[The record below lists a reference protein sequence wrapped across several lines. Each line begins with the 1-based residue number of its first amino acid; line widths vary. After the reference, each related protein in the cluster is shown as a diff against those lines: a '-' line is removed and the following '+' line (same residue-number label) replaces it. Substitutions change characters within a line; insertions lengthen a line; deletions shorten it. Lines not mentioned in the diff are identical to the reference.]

1 VQLPRTGEACAG
13 FKGQSTVLYGR
24 IGAVSGDVR
33 GEKEV
38 GAMKTLL
45 RMAMTAA
52 IAVALQPG
60 TTQAQDS
67 FHERYIPTG
76 PNGYVYEAQR
86 QWSVPPPYYGPGAY
100 YGAPYY
106 PSYYAMPPY
115 GFGSRYYNGYNDPAF
130 PTYGPGVQEFLYFGG
145 ADFYGW

>member
-1 VQLPRTGEACAG
+1 M
-13 FKGQSTVLYGR
+13 KTVL
-24 IGAVSGDVR
+24 
-33 GEKEV
+33 
-38 GAMKTLL
+38 L
-45 RMAMTAA
+45 MAITVA
-52 IAVALQPG
+52 IASAVQTAI
-60 TTQAQDS
+60 THAQDDS

-86 QWSVPPPYYGPGAY
+86 QWSVPPPYYGPGGY
-100 YGAPYY
+100 YGIYGYGPYG
-106 PSYYAMPPY
+106 SLYAIPPY

>member
-1 VQLPRTGEACAG
+1 
-13 FKGQSTVLYGR
+13 
-24 IGAVSGDVR
+24 
-33 GEKEV
+33 
-38 GAMKTLL
+38 MKTLL
-45 RMAMTAA
+45 RMAMVAA
-52 IAVALQPG
+52 IAVVAQTA
-60 TTQAQDS
+60 TTHAQDYS

-86 QWSVPPPYYGPGAY
+86 NWTPPPPYYGPGAY
-100 YGAPYY
+100 YGEPYY
-106 PSYYAMPPY
+106 GSLYAIPPY